1 MLVKKTSK
9 NQITLPKEIIKNFP
23 HVEYF
28 EVKVEDGKIILT
40 PVKIVPANITLEKIR
55 EKIKKLG
62 VTEKDIKEAIK
73 WARKN

>member
-23 HVEYF
+23 QIEYF
-28 EVKVEDGKIILT
+28 EAKVEDGKIILI
-40 PVKIVPANITLEKIR
+40 PVKVIPANITLEKIR
-55 EKIKKLG
+55 EKIKNLG
-62 VTEKDIKEAIK
+62 ITEKDVEEAIK

>member
-23 HVEYF
+23 QIEYF
-28 EVKVEDGKIILT
+28 EAKVEDGKIILT
-40 PVKIVPANITLEKIR
+40 PVKIVSANITLEKIR
-55 EKIKKLG
+55 EKIKSLG
-62 VTEKDIKEAIK
+62 ITEEDVKEAVK

>member
-1 MLVKKTSK
+1 MERL
-9 NQITLPKEIIKNFP
+9 
-23 HVEYF
+23 
-28 EVKVEDGKIILT
+28 ILT

>member
-23 HVEYF
+23 DIEYF
-28 EVKVEDGKIILT
+28 EAKVEGEKIVLIPVKVI
-40 PVKIVPANITLEKIR
+40 PANITLEKIR
-55 EKIKKLG
+55 EKIKNLG
-62 VTEKDIKEAIK
+62 ITKEDVKEAIK